1 MAATPSSSSSETATP
16 AASSPETAAPAAAAP
31 KGATALKKGA
41 LVRLSATAYSG
52 SLEATASDPA
62 LPAYVLEGPGEILAV
77 KGDYAQLRWRR
88 PVPDV
93 WLRLDQL
100 EAYPGA

>member
-1 MAATPSSSSSETATP
+1 MAPD
-16 AASSPETAAPAAAAP
+16 ASSPASAALPAI
-31 KGATALKKGA
+31 KKGA
-41 LVRLSATAYSG
+41 LVRVNRQAYLN
-52 SLEATASDPA
+52 SLEAQASDQHP
-62 LPAYVLEGPGEILAV
+62 PDYIFEGPGDVLLV

-100 EAYPGA
+100 EAYPGT

>member
-1 MAATPSSSSSETATP
+1 MAD
-16 AASSPETAAPAAAAP
+16 AAPAPAAQP
-31 KGATALKKGA
+31 QPQTHLKKGS
-41 LVRLSATAYSG
+41 LVRVNKAAYSG
-52 SLEATASDPA
+52 SLEANASDA
-62 LPAYVLEGPGEILAV
+62 LPGYLAEGPGEILAI

-100 EAYPGA
+100 EAFPA

>member
-1 MAATPSSSSSETATP
+1 MPSMADPTA
-16 AASSPETAAPAAAAP
+16 AVSPTSAAPAP
-31 KGATALKKGA
+31 LKKGS
-41 LVRLSATAYSG
+41 LVRVKATAYAG
-52 SLEATASDPA
+52 SLEAAASDSI
-62 LPAYVLEGPGEILAV
+62 LPGYVVEGPGEILAI

-100 EAYPGA
+100 EAFSA

>member
-1 MAATPSSSSSETATP
+1 MLFRSSAWQ
-16 AASSPETAAPAAAAP
+16 
-31 KGATALKKGA
+31 
-41 LVRLSATAYSG
+41 G
-52 SLEATASDPA
+52 SLEASASDA
-62 LPAYVLEGPGEILAV
+62 QLPAYVLEGPGEILAL

-100 EAYPGA
+100 EPWIEA

>member
-1 MAATPSSSSSETATP
+1 MP
-16 AASSPETAAPAAAAP
+16 
-31 KGATALKKGA
+31 
-41 LVRLSATAYSG
+41 
-52 SLEATASDPA
+52 
-62 LPAYVLEGPGEILAV
+62 PAYVLEGPGEILAL

-100 EAYPGA
+100 EAWSEG

>member
-1 MAATPSSSSSETATP
+1 MRVNRQAY
-16 AASSPETAAPAAAAP
+16 AS
-31 KGATALKKGA
+31 
-41 LVRLSATAYSG
+41 
-52 SLEATASDPA
+52 SLEAGASDA
-62 LPAYVLEGPGEILAV
+62 DAPAYILEGPGEILAV

-100 EAYPGA
+100 EAYPGS

>member
-1 MAATPSSSSSETATP
+1 MADTATTP
-16 AASSPETAAPAAAAP
+16 APVPARP
-31 KGATALKKGA
+31 ALKKGS
-41 LVRLSATAYSG
+41 LVRVIATSYQG
-52 SLEATASDPA
+52 SLEANASDPEI
-62 LPAYVLEGPGEILAV
+62 PAYLLEGPGEILAL

-100 EAYPGA
+100 EPFPA

>member
-1 MAATPSSSSSETATP
+1 MAD
-16 AASSPETAAPAAAAP
+16 AAPAPAAQP
-31 KGATALKKGA
+31 QPQTPLKKGSR
-41 LVRLSATAYSG
+41 VRVNKAAYSG
-52 SLEATASDPA
+52 SLEANASDA
-62 LPAYVLEGPGEILAV
+62 LPGYLAEGPGEILAI

-100 EAYPGA
+100 EAFSN

>member
-1 MAATPSSSSSETATP
+1 MRVNKA
-16 AASSPETAAPAAAAP
+16 
-31 KGATALKKGA
+31 
-41 LVRLSATAYSG
+41 AYSG
-52 SLEATASDPA
+52 SLEANASDA
-62 LPAYVLEGPGEILAV
+62 LPGYLAEGPGEILAI

-100 EAYPGA
+100 EALSN